1 MRRPLIAL
9 MLTMVGGAV
18 CAQSVSGGIKGLES
32 CFQLARA
39 ADLICSNPANSAVER
54 LDCLEKARAAQLE
67 CLEHVPPTS
76 SARTARTAPPETP
89 SAVAPQAPA
98 KAVPPELPTGT
109 VSPDLPAAATS
120 PEAPLPTSPKI
131 PAKAAETPSRQ
142 PDTNWI
148 VSETTSPVDYA
159 PLITAVMRVPSNVK
173 DAPTALVVRCRAGR
187 TELLVRTEGNW
198 RASRPG
204 EIQVGYQI
212 NDQPLVKLEWMASSD
227 GMTAS
232 YKDDAV
238 DLLRSLP
245 EGARLKITVLDRS
258 GPSHEATFQ
267 LAGFDAVRDRI
278 AAACKWAPAASK
290 MSSGKR

>member
-1 MRRPLIAL
+1 MRTPLIAM
-9 MLTMVGGAV
+9 MLSIAGGAV
-18 CAQSVSGGIKGLES
+18 SAQSVSGGIKGLES

-67 CLEHVPPTS
+67 CLEHVPPAS
-76 SARTARTAPPETP
+76 SARTAPPEMPT
-89 SAVAPQAPA
+89 AVAPEAPP
-98 KAVPPELPTGT
+98 KAIRPESPTGT
-109 VSPDLPAAATS
+109 VSPDLPAATES
-120 PEAPLPTSPKI
+120 PEAPAGPISPKM
-131 PAKAAETPSRQ
+131 PAKAADAPSKQ

-173 DAPTALVVRCRAGR
+173 DAPTTLAVRCRGGR
-187 TELLVRTEGNW
+187 TELLVRTEGTW

-204 EIQVGYQI
+204 AIQVSYQI
-212 NDQPLVKLEWMASSD
+212 NDQPFVKLDWIASAD
-227 GMTAS
+227 GTTAS
-232 YKDDAV
+232 YKDDVV

-258 GPSHEATFQ
+258 SLSHEATFQ
-267 LAGFDAVRDRI
+267 LAGLDAVRERI
-278 AAACKWAPAASK
+278 AAACKWAPIANK
-290 MSSGKR
+290 LSSGKR